1 MKTLYHFHTLSN
13 GIRIV
18 HKQVS
23 GNVAHMSVT
32 IKSGSRDEFENEWG
46 IAHFIEHMIF
56 KGTTKRKPFQ
66 VLARLEN
73 VGGDLNAFT
82 AKEETVFYASFL
94 KQYYDRSAELL
105 SDIIFNSE
113 FKQKDIDLEKDVVIE
128 EIKSYKDNP
137 TELCFDMF
145 EDLIFDKHTL
155 GRNILGSINSVKSIS
170 RETILKFI
178 KRTYTTD
185 QIVISSVG
193 NISFQ
198 RLIRIIENRY
208 GSIKPSTRSF
218 ERKEFS
224 DFLPQQKLIPL
235 HIHQTHSIIGTM
247 CYNMFDDKKNIF
259 GLINNLLGGPGM
271 NTRLNISIREKNG
284 LAYAVESSF
293 QPLSDTGYFS
303 VYIATDKDSVD
314 KSIDLIHKEFS
325 RMKTQKLGTLQ
336 LSRAKKQFIGQI
348 ALSNDSNLN
357 EMLNIGKSCLYYNF
371 VDAIE
376 DVYKKIESITAS
388 DILEISNEI
397 LQPENFSFI
406 SIGRK

>member
-1 MKTLYHFHTLSN
+1 MKNNYHFITLKN
-13 GIRIV
+13 GIRLV
-18 HKQVS
+18 HKQVA

-32 IKSGSRDEFENEWG
+32 FMSGSRDEFENEWG
-46 IAHFIEHMIF
+46 VAHFIEHMIF
-56 KGTTKRKPFQ
+56 KGTKKRKPFQ

-82 AKEETVFYASFL
+82 SKEETVFYASFL

-113 FKQKDIDLEKDVVIE
+113 FRQKDIDLEKDVVIE

-137 TELCFDMF
+137 TELCFDLF
-145 EDLIFDKHTL
+145 EDLIFDKHAL
-155 GRNILGSINSVKSIS
+155 GRNILGSTSSVKSIS
-170 RETILKFI
+170 KKTIIDFI

-185 QIVISSVG
+185 QMVISSVG
-193 NISFQ
+193 NISIQ
-198 RLIRIIENRY
+198 RLSTIIEKHFGN
-208 GSIKPSTRSF
+208 ILASTRNF
-218 ERKEFS
+218 KRNIFNG
-224 DFLPQQKLIPL
+224 FIPQNKLIPL
-235 HIHQTHSIIGTM
+235 NTHQTHSIIGTT
-247 CYNMFDDKKNIF
+247 CYNMYDDKKNIF

-271 NTRLNISIREKNG
+271 NTRLNISIREKYG

-303 VYIATDKDSVD
+303 VYFATDKNSVE
-314 KSIDLIHKEFS
+314 KSIELIHKEFT
-325 RMKTQKLGTLQ
+325 RIKTEKLGTLQ

-357 EMLNIGKSCLYYNF
+357 EMLNIGKSYLYYNF
-371 VDAIE
+371 VDNME
-376 DVYKKIESITAS
+376 DVYQKIESISAN
-388 DILEISNEI
+388 DLLEISNEI
-397 LQPENFSFI
+397 LNPENFSFI

>member
-1 MKTLYHFHTLSN
+1 MKNQYCFHTLSN
-13 GIRIV
+13 GIRII

-23 GNVAHMSVT
+23 GSVAHMSIS
-32 IKSGSRDEFENEWG
+32 IKLGSRDELENEWG
-46 IAHFIEHMIF
+46 VAHFIEHMIF
-56 KGTTKRKPFQ
+56 KGTKKRKPFQ

-105 SDIIFNSE
+105 SDILFNSN
-113 FKQKDIDLEKDVVIE
+113 FNQKDIDVEKDIVIE

-137 TELCFDMF
+137 PELCFDMF
-145 EDLIFDKHTL
+145 EDLIFDKHSL
-155 GRNILGSINSVKSIS
+155 GRNILGSIASIKALK
-170 RETILKFI
+170 RETILNFM

-185 QIVISSVG
+185 QMVISSVG

-198 RLIRIIENRY
+198 KLIKTLENHF
-208 GSIKPSTRSF
+208 GAIQSSTRTF
-218 ERKEFS
+218 ERDTFLG
-224 DFLPQQKLIPL
+224 FLPQNKLVPL
-235 HIHQTHSIIGTM
+235 PIHQTHSIIGTV
-247 CYNMFDDKKNIF
+247 CYDMYNDNKNIF

-271 NTRLNISIREKNG
+271 NTRLNISIREKHG

-303 VYIATDKDSVD
+303 VYFATDKNSME
-314 KSIDLIHKEFS
+314 KSIELIYKEFT
-325 RMKTQKLGTLQ
+325 RMKTEKLGTLQ

-357 EMLNIGKSCLYYNF
+357 EMLSIGKSYLYYNF
-371 VDAIE
+371 VDKIE
-376 DVYKKIESITAS
+376 DVYKKIETISTS
-388 DILEISNEI
+388 DIIGISNEI
-397 LQPENFSFI
+397 LNPEQFSFI